1 MNFRTKRSGS
11 DWESVAL
18 EEGVTLPKEISSSK
32 WIEDSEVLKER
43 MLREQKDY
51 LEKLELGR
59 KVSEILETG
68 EIMEQSLHKDL
79 EKALKLYR
87 TNIPRLDTASI
98 KLQP

>member
-1 MNFRTKRSGS
+1 M
-11 DWESVAL
+11 

-87 TNIPRLDTASI
+87 KNIPRLDIAGV
-98 KLQP
+98 KLRS